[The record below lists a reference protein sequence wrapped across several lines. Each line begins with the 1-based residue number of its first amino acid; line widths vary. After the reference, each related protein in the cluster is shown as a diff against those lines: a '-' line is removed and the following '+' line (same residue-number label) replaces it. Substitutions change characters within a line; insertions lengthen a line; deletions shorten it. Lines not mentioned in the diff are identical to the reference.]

1 MTAIRTRITVSGR
14 EKKALRA
21 FYYNQRKKPTQIEV
35 ADWFKSEFGKPIAQ
49 STLSRILS
57 DRFAYLDDT
66 DQNLHA
72 KRNRSPKFPALEK
85 ALYNWIQDSHL
96 TRTKATNDILKA
108 AATKLW
114 GAIPEYRESSMP
126 EFSNGWVEG
135 FRRRYLERADE
146 PSGGEYY
153 IDVEQ
158 LGDSMVRIQDVAS
171 FFPKENIFNV
181 DETGLFWK
189 LLPNQTPSIENCGY
203 AKRYKA
209 KISIV
214 MCANATGSEKLPLWV
229 VGYAKQPRAF
239 HSTGTYPENIGI
251 HWRCSGKA
259 SMTLTIMEEW
269 LRWFDSK
276 MEGRKVL
283 LVLDNSDVHRLAV
296 ESIRCSSHSFQN
308 TTIVFLPSNSTNV
321 YQPFELGVF
330 NAFKVLYRLQWTRYW
345 KAHLSNGLSPQSK
358 INIVSATKWISSSWN
373 ILLSET
379 VIDHAFRRSGVL
391 SIADENEAASQVP
404 FMSNEI
410 KEIVDLIQ
418 TVLGKTEFKLENYL
432 NPFEESLEENTKNLQ
447 DNEIAA
453 EFMNDKEFETDE
465 EEQSLSLIP
474 HEKALQAIQL
484 LLYFEVQ
491 RSNKDDTKYP
501 QIEKHLSIIQS
512 RLQRKQTSLIR
523 QQENS

>member
-1 MTAIRTRITVSGR
+1 MTAIRTRITVSGK

-21 FYYNQRKKPTQIEV
+21 FYYNQEKKPTQIEV

-72 KRNRSPKFPALEK
+72 KRNRSPKYPALEK
-85 ALYNWIQDSHL
+85 ALYNWIQDAHF

-114 GAIPEYRESSMP
+114 GTIPEYREASMP

-146 PSGGEYY
+146 PSRGEYF
-153 IDVEQ
+153 IDVEH

-189 LLPNQTPSIENCGY
+189 LLPNQTPSIENCGHT
-203 AKRYKA
+203 KRYKA

-214 MCANATGSEKLPLWV
+214 MCANSTGSEKLPLWV
-229 VGYAKQPRAF
+229 IGYAKRPRAF

-251 HWRCSGKA
+251 HWCSSGKA
-259 SMTLTIMEEW
+259 SMTLTIMKKW
-269 LRWFDSK
+269 LRWFDAN

-296 ESIRCSSHSFQN
+296 ESIRCSSHAFQN
-308 TTIVFLPSNSTNV
+308 TTIIFLPSNSTNV

-330 NAFKVLYRLQWTRYW
+330 NAFKILYRLQWTRYW
-345 KAHLSNGLSPQSK
+345 KTLLSNGQSPQ
-358 INIVSATKWISSSWN
+358 TKTNLLLAIKWVASSWN
-373 ILLSET
+373 ISLSESI
-379 VIDHAFRRSGVL
+379 IDRAFRRSGVL
-391 SIADENEAASQVP
+391 NIIDDSEAALQVP
-404 FMSNEI
+404 FMSNEV
-410 KEIVDLIQ
+410 KEIIDLIQ
-418 TVLGKTEFKLENYL
+418 EVLGKAEVKLESYL
-432 NPFEESLEENTKNLQ
+432 SPFEESLEDNAKNLQ

-453 EFMNDKEFETDE
+453 DFTNDKEFETDE
-465 EEQSLSLIP
+465 EEQSYPPMP

-484 LLYFEVQ
+484 LLQYEAQ
-491 RSNKDDTKYP
+491 RPNNDNTNYP
-501 QIEKHLSIIQS
+501 QIERHLSIIQN
-512 RLQRKQTSLIR
+512 RLQEKK
-523 QQENS
+523 